1 MEQEPINQAQFKQLM
16 DELKKT
22 REENQ
27 TLGSQ
32 INDDRKDINK
42 LTIDSNN
49 IITRLETMNNTL
61 ETLFD
66 RLMEKMGDKID
77 EAIDRKLPS
86 VVKREIRLLSV
97 NNPRKKVAGKIGL
110 LERFKLLFKFN
121 K

>member
-1 MEQEPINQAQFKQLM
+1 MENEPINQAQFKQLM
-16 DELKKT
+16 DDLEKT
-22 REENQ
+22 RSEYQN
-27 TLGSQ
+27 LDKL

-49 IITRLETMNNTL
+49 IIVRLETMNNTL

-97 NNPRKKVAGKIGL
+97 KNPRKKVVGKIGL
-110 LERFKLLFKFN
+110 LERTKLLFKLN